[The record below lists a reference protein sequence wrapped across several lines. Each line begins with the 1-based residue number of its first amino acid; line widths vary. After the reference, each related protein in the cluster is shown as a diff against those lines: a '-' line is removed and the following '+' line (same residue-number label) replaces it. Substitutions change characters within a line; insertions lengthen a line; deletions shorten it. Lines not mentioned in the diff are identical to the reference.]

1 MRFFEFDTL
10 QEIIATMR
18 ESKLRTF
25 LTGFAVAWGIFML
38 IVLLGS
44 GNGLK
49 NGISSNFNDRAT
61 NTVEMWGRKTT
72 MPYKGFK
79 SQRSLHFTNHEME
92 IIKAQYPQVDKIS
105 GRIFKSPV
113 VSYKDEYG
121 NFNLEGVM
129 PDYRKISNIKIEPG
143 NGRFLNQIDMQ
154 QERKVI
160 VLSKK
165 IVDNLFKKENPL
177 GQWVKVDNISFQVV
191 GIDTKTSNEEGGRC
205 YIPHSTAQKIY
216 NKADRTDNITLTV
229 NGLYTKEAN
238 EEFGKNLKKT
248 LSRILIVDPED
259 EQAIGMWNQAANYVQ
274 TMKIF
279 STIDLFVLF
288 IGLCTLIAGIVGVG
302 NIMVITV
309 KERTREFGIK
319 KTLGATPGNIL
330 ISILL
335 ESMVITITFGYLGML
350 FGIGLLEL
358 ISKALSM
365 NPGGGGGEEG
375 GRTLSIFLNPSVN
388 LNTAILATVI
398 LILAGLIAGYI
409 PAKKAVSIKPIEAMR
424 AD

>member
-10 QEIIATMR
+10 QEIFATMR

-38 IVLLGS
+38 ILLLGS

-49 NGISSNFNDRAT
+49 NGISSNFNDRAS
-61 NTVEMWGRKTT
+61 NTVEMWGRMTT

-79 SQRSLHFTNHEME
+79 SQRTIHFTNHEIE

-105 GRIFKSPV
+105 GRLFKNPV

-121 NFNLEGVM
+121 NFSLEGVM
-129 PDYRKISNIKIEPG
+129 PDYLKINNTKIEPG
-143 NGRFLNQIDMQ
+143 NGRLLNQIDMQ

-160 VLSKK
+160 VLSQK
-165 IVDNLFKKENPL
+165 IVDNLFKKGKPL
-177 GQWVKVDNISFQVV
+177 GQWVKVDNISYQVV
-191 GIDTKTSNEEGGRC
+191 GIDTKTSNEEGGHC
-205 YIPHSTAQKIY
+205 YIPLSTAQKIY
-216 NKADRTDNITLTV
+216 DKADSIDNITLTV

-238 EEFGKNLKKT
+238 EEFGKDLKKT
-248 LSRILIVDPED
+248 LSRVLIVDPDD
-259 EQAIGMWNQAANYVQ
+259 EQAIGMWNQAADYVQ

-279 STIDLFVLF
+279 STINLFVLF

-319 KTLGATPGNIL
+319 KALGATPGNIL
-330 ISILL
+330 LSILL
-335 ESMVITITFGYLGML
+335 ESVVITTTFGYIGLL
-350 FGIGLLEL
+350 FGVGLLEL
-358 ISKALSM
+358 ISKAISM
-365 NPGGGGGEEG
+365 SSGGGKEG
-375 GRTLSIFLNPSVN
+375 SQSMSIFLDPSVD
-388 LNTAILATVI
+388 LSTAILATLI
-398 LILAGLIAGYI
+398 LIFSGLIAGYI
-409 PAKKAVSIKPIEAMR
+409 PARKAVRIKPIEAMR